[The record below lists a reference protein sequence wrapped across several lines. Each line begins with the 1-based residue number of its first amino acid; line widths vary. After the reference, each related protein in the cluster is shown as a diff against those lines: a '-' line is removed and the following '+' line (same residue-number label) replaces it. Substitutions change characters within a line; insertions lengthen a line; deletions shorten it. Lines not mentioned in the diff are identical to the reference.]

1 MIMKNTEAL
10 VAQIVFKMVDLAE
23 DRKDLAQEIYLKAFR
38 KIDGFRFESKLST
51 WIARIAYHTCINH
64 LERKKP
70 IVYPGSLAKS
80 GTEIEESSPFFN
92 HSIQGFT
99 NETMTWVS
107 RKELKIILWTEV
119 GKLDP
124 IHKTLITLF
133 HQEEMS
139 YDEIAD
145 ITEMPIGTVKNYLFR
160 ARRAL
165 KDILLE
171 KFKKE
176 DL

>member
-70 IVYPGSLAKS
+70 IVYPGSLLKS